1 MAIRY
6 DKQLSREI
14 ARTVRNFNAK
24 VRRLEKIRREL
35 VPERVSVASLKEE
48 FTSRADLKRRLREL
62 RGFSARGAEEI
73 ITTKGGAKTTRYEYK
88 MIKERARISK
98 IRISRTLTEI
108 GKIAPTVYGKK
119 QAHKYSEMGSEEISN
134 LKARRESLSKDI
146 SKLNQEQF
154 KRYKERV
161 FNDYSSWNS
170 NKGKKFFDSYMDI
183 IDKAGYMAGVPQA
196 QIEHIKNA
204 LSSLSIYQFGM
215 IMSESVFKTIL
226 DRYIQM
232 KIQAGV
238 LSVDD
243 EQELREIFEELDNN
257 IDEMVEQYK
266 NYNYSYRYA

>member
-62 RGFSARGAEEI
+62 QRFSTRGVEDI
-73 ITTKGGAKTTRYEYK
+73 ITTSGGARTTKYEYQL
-88 MIKERARISK
+88 IKERARISK

-108 GKIAPTVYGKK
+108 GKITPVVYGKK
-119 QAHKYSEMGSEEISN
+119 QAHKYAEMGSEEISN

-146 SKLNQEQF
+146 SKLNQQQYQ
-154 KRYKERV
+154 RYKERV

-170 NKGKKFFDSYMDI
+170 ERGKKFFNSYMDI
-183 IDKAGYMAGVPQA
+183 IDKAGYMAGVPQY
-196 QIEHIKNA
+196 QIDHIKNA

-215 IMSESVFKTIL
+215 IMSESVFKSIL
-226 DRYIQM
+226 DKYIQM

-243 EQELREIFEELDNN
+243 EQELRETFESLNEN
-257 IDEMVEQYK
+257 IDERGEQYK